1 MRGVFRNAALRVFPK
16 EGIDRP
22 MSLTTARPFVRPGVR
37 RFGRVN
43 WRGVWTLY
51 VREVARFLKLW
62 AQTVIAPVTT
72 ALLFL
77 AIFALALGRARAE
90 VAGLAFTT
98 FLAPGLIM
106 MQVVQNAFA
115 NTSSSLMIAKI
126 QGSIVDMLMPPLSAA
141 ELTVAIAL
149 GGLTRGLLVAVS
161 AGLVIL
167 PFVDLGIAHAWAV
180 VYFAAS
186 GALLMSV
193 VGIIGGI
200 WADKFDHLGAIT
212 NFVIMP
218 LAFLSGTF
226 YSLRDLPGF
235 ALDIAQFNPFFHL
248 IDGFRYGVT
257 GHADGDP
264 LLGAAVLFALN
275 AALFAVTYR
284 IFAVGWR
291 LKA

>member
-1 MRGVFRNAALRVFPK
+1 
-16 EGIDRP
+16 
-22 MSLTTARPFVRPGVR
+22 MSLSIVKPFARPGVR

-51 VREVARFLKLW
+51 VKEVMRFGKLW
-62 AQTVIAPVTT
+62 AQTVFAPVTT

-77 AIFALALGRARAE
+77 AIFALAIGRTRAE
-90 VAGLAFTT
+90 VAGLPFTT

-106 MQVVQNAFA
+106 MQVLQNAFA
-115 NTSSSLMIAKI
+115 NTSSSLLVSKI
-126 QGSIVDMLMPPLSAA
+126 QGNVVDLLMPPLSPA
-141 ELTVAIAL
+141 ELTCAISL
-149 GGLTRGLLVAVS
+149 GGLTRGLIVALS

-167 PFVDLGIAHAWAV
+167 PFVALQIAHPWAA
-180 VYFAAS
+180 VYFAAQ
-186 GALLMSV
+186 GALLMSII
-193 VGIIGGI
+193 GIIGGI
-200 WADKFDHLGAIT
+200 WADKFDHLAAIN

-226 YSLRDLPGF
+226 YSLRDLPAWAF
-235 ALDIAQFNPFFHL
+235 DAAQFNPFFHL

-264 LLGAAVLFALN
+264 LLGGAVVLAIN
-275 AALFAVTYR
+275 AALFALAYR
-284 IFAVGWR
+284 LFATGWR